1 MRKYHCPHCG
11 QNTFATLCTDCQAE
25 GIKIEYVRSVFHLG
39 RCPRCGHLD
48 DEPCSARIGR
58 GRALARVWEDG
69 SQALQRFSQLAARL
83 ATRAT
88 NTFRGRSVRIR

>member
-1 MRKYHCPHCG
+1 MKQYSCPHCG
-11 QNTFATLCTDCQAE
+11 QDAFATLCTDCQAE

-58 GRALARVWEDG
+58 GRIVARVWDNG
-69 SQALQRFSQLAARL
+69 RQVMQRFGRLAARL
-83 ATRAT
+83 AARAAESFRN
-88 NTFRGRSVRIR
+88 NTVRIR